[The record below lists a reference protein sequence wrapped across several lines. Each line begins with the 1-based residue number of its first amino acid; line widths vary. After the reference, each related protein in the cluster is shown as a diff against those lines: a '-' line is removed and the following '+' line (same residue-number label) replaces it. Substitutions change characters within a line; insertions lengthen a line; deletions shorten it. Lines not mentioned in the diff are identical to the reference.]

1 MPTRSTPWPAGTPC
15 WVDLGAPDLAA
26 ATAFYG
32 RVLGW
37 TFADMGEEYGHY
49 TLAKVDGKAAAAI
62 APTQGPDQPAGWTV
76 YLASDA
82 VDATVKLIAD
92 NGGTVPFDPMD
103 VPGNGRMAVAFD
115 ASGAAFGI
123 WQQAGMIGAEV
134 YNEPGSLIWEDARL
148 TDAEAGQRFYAA
160 VFGHTFEPVSGAPDD
175 YATFAVDGEIAG
187 GMGGMMGAPEGTPS
201 HWLPY
206 FMVADV
212 EASFAAVEQAGGSVL
227 MPPTDTPFGRMGIVT
242 DPFGAT
248 CALHG
253 GMPNG

>member
-15 WVDLGAPDLAA
+15 WVDLGTPDLAA

-32 RVLGW
+32 RVFGW
-37 TFADMGEEYGHY
+37 SFADMGEEYGHY
-49 TLAKVDGKAAAAI
+49 TMARVDGRAAAAI
-62 APTQGPDQPAGWTV
+62 SPTQGPDPTAAWTV
-76 YLASDA
+76 YLASDD
-82 VDATVKLIAD
+82 VDATVKMVVD

-103 VPGNGRMAVAFD
+103 VPGHGRMAVAFD

-134 YNEPGSLIWEDARL
+134 YNAPGSLIWEDARH
-148 TDAEAGQRFYAA
+148 TDPEAGQQFYAT
-160 VFGHTFEPVSGAPDD
+160 VFGHTFGAVPGAPDD
-175 YATFAVDGEIAG
+175 YVTFAVDGEIVG

-206 FMVADV
+206 FMVSDV
-212 EASFAAVEQAGGSVL
+212 DAALAAVTAGGGTVP
-227 MPPTDTPFGRMGIVT
+227 MEAADTPFGRMAIVT

-253 GMPNG
+253 GMPEA